1 MEMVTYRAYVL
12 KSKFYSA
19 QSLID
24 THHFHVELI
33 LITSN
38 VNTRFVPKNT
48 E

>member
-12 KSKFYSA
+12 KSKFYSS
-19 QSLID
+19 QFLLD
-24 THHFHVELI
+24 THRFHAKLT
-33 LITSN
+33 LITST